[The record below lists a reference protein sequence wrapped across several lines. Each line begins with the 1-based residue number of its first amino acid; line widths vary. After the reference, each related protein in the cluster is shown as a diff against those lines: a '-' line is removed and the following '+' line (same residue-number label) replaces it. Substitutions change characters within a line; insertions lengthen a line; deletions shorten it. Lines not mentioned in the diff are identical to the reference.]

1 MNEVDDNENNIDNIV
16 GADVL
21 YKAVRR
27 MCEGLTVP
35 SIGMALT
42 AVLVDFALHINM
54 SKEELLQRVS
64 ETWDVTME
72 DEVEDEVK
80 H

>member
-1 MNEVDDNENNIDNIV
+1 MNEVDDNEDSIV

-21 YKAVRR
+21 YKTVRR

-35 SIGMALT
+35 SIGTALT
-42 AVLVDFALHINM
+42 AVLVDFAIHIDM
-54 SKEELLQRVS
+54 SKEDLLQIVS
-64 ETWDVTME
+64 DTWDVTME
-72 DEVEDEVK
+72 DEVK

>member
-21 YKAVRR
+21 YRTVRR
-27 MCEGLTVP
+27 MCEGLAVP
-35 SIGMALT
+35 SIGTALT
-42 AVLVDFALHINM
+42 AVLVDFALHIDM
-54 SKEELLQRVS
+54 SKEELLRIVS
-64 ETWDVTME
+64 DTWDVTME
-72 DEVEDEVK
+72 DEVK